1 MKKAMLICA
10 TALGLGLA
18 GPAMADDKTIGAV
31 IGGTAGGAVGY
42 QLGGEGGAAIGAI
55 LGAVIGAEVADE
67 DDRRRGYDHRHYR
80 NDNRYYGDHRHYDNR
95 HVRRGPP
102 PHAAAWGQRPPARV
116 VYVDNHRRW
125 YGDDRRH
132 RDDRYWRDDRHHH
145 DRHCRH

>member
-102 PHAAAWGQRPPARV
+102 PHAAAASEIASAATGRILRCTGPPKDANGMWQVGR
-116 VYVDNHRRW
+116 
-125 YGDDRRH
+125 
-132 RDDRYWRDDRHHH
+132 
-145 DRHCRH
+145 CS